1 MIFNVT
7 YRDKSGEMKSLE
19 LDVPNKAAVWAEL
32 KKRGISAI
40 AVHEGKASR
49 ASGGKSPSAVR
60 GIVAGIAVVA
70 LAIGAWFFFKDGT
83 PAPKDEGKAKPKRV
97 REVKPAKP
105 KSPKPAVD
113 TNKVEKPAPVTVA
126 ETKVEPE
133 PEAPKPNPRL
143 APSTAKKYPR
153 RVIPR
158 KPEPPQKFK
167 YDSDDLI
174 GGFLEITPGDQIE
187 GGLRFDKIGRDFEK
201 SLTEDVALAEG
212 QDNEYNRQLREQ
224 VREIKKEIQKIMREE
239 NKTFGQVMQEQ
250 FDQLIEMGQ
259 YKRDLEQELRKI
271 RKSGEYTAEEYDKFI
286 EGCNKM
292 LENKG
297 CSHLKVPKATYYQ
310 LERYRKMR
318 EAKEAEAAAN
328 GGADA
333 SGETTASGETINN
346 GENKQ

>member
-1 MIFNVT
+1 MNFTVK
-7 YRDKSGEMKSLE
+7 YRDKSGDTKSLV
-19 LDVPNKAAVWAEL
+19 LDVPNRAALWPEL
-32 KKRGISAI
+32 KKRGISALSVREG
-40 AVHEGKASR
+40 AVKERKP
-49 ASGGKSPSAVR
+49 SGGRSPSAVR
-60 GIVAGIAVVA
+60 GIVAGVVVVA
-70 LAIGAWFFFKDGT
+70 LAIGAWFFFMDGK
-83 PAPKDEGKAKPKRV
+83 PAPKDGVEQKPKKIK
-97 REVKPAKP
+97 EVKPVKP
-105 KSPKPAVD
+105 KAVKPVAE
-113 TNKVEKPAPVTVA
+113 TNKVEKPAPTPV

-133 PEAPKPNPRL
+133 APQPNPRK

-174 GGFLEITPGDQIE
+174 GGFLEIVPGTQME

-224 VREIKKEIQKIMREE
+224 VREIKKEIQKVMREE

-259 YKRDLEQELRKI
+259 YKRDLEQELRQI
-271 RKSGEYTAEEYDKFI
+271 RKSGEFTAEEYDKFI
-286 EGCNKM
+286 EASNKM
-292 LENKG
+292 LEAKG
-297 CSHLKVPKATYYQ
+297 CSPLKVPRATYYQ

-318 EAKEAEAAAN
+318 EAKEAEQNGTAN
-328 GGADA
+328 GEQSNG
-333 SGETTASGETINN
+333 GNN
-346 GENKQ
+346 